1 MRGLLFLACFAAALT
16 YPAPLRSLLVLC
28 TIPRAPLTLARRS
41 VRLSCLLALRWL
53 LLWLAVLLPP
63 LLQAN
68 SKKRKEGGKGTGG
81 KVGGGAGGKEAGEQ
95 AAKLAEEQA
104 AKLAEK
110 QARNRHRLI
119 LIVSNHCHAY
129 FCDLIFKHIFYIQE
143 QNCAAQ
149 AAAAAAAAAS
159 QQFWT

>member
-1 MRGLLFLACFAAALT
+1 MLARVALVVVV
-16 YPAPLRSLLVLC
+16 ARSL
-28 TIPRAPLTLARRS
+28 APALAAGQLQEAQGRRQRNRRQRGRGS
-41 VRLSCLLALRWL
+41 RW
-53 LLWLAVLLPP
+53 
-63 LLQAN
+63 Q
-68 SKKRKEGGKGTGG
+68 G
-81 KVGGGAGGKEAGEQ
+81 GGGAGGKEA
-95 AAKLAEEQA
+95 EEQA
-104 AKLAEK
+104 AKLVEK

-149 AAAAAAAAAS
+149 AAAAAAAAAAS